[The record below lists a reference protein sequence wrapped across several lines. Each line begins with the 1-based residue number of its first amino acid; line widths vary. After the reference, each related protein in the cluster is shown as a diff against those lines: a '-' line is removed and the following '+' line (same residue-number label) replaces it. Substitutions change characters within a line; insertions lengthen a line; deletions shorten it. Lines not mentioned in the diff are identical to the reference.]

1 MRRGGGTL
9 TPLLLFISES
19 KRWSM
24 KREYVEIMKRKLF
37 LSNSMR

>member
-1 MRRGGGTL
+1 MREWGTP

-24 KREYVEIMKRKLF
+24 KREYVEIRKRKLL